1 MLHLEQ
7 DFAHFGYPHTIV
19 SDNATT
25 FTSEEFQEFC
35 NERGIYHLTG
45 APYHPATNGSAE
57 RLVQSFKQSLKK
69 SFLPPKEAVQ
79 EFLLQYRR
87 TPLPTGYSPSELLNG
102 RQIRPSSMLSFH
114 LQLTLSKLSN
124 GRSTVGSTKERLS
137 LTKFSSI
144 KLEHPAM
151 HCTVDRAVTES
162 QDGFL
167 LLSKQS
173 TDQGV
178 ST

>member
-1 MLHLEQ
+1 MTHGNA
-7 DFAHFGYPHTIV
+7 AHET
-19 SDNATT
+19 
-25 FTSEEFQEFC
+25 
-35 NERGIYHLTG
+35 
-45 APYHPATNGSAE
+45 

-69 SFLPPKEAVQ
+69 SLLPPKEAVQ

-87 TPLPTGYSPSELLNG
+87 RPLPTGYSPSELLNG
-102 RQIRPSSMLSFH
+102 RQIRAKIDVIIPSPAH
-114 LQLTLSKLSN
+114 TAKLSN

-162 QDGFL
+162 QDGSL